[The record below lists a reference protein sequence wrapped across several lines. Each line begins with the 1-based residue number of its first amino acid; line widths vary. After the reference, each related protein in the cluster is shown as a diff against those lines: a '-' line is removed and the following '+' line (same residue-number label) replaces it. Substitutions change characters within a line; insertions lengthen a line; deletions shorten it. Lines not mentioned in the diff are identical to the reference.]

1 MKDAS
6 NVPPGGQT
14 SDNNNECQREQGIDR
29 NCSIPALIVV
39 GNVEKRRQCAGH
51 SDEIQT
57 HSSQAGWEIG
67 RSQIVDCRS
76 RVYHRFDSDP
86 EVPKMGLW
94 AMYDKCTA
102 NLQGHI

>member
-6 NVPPGGQT
+6 NVPPSGQT
-14 SDNNNECQREQGIDR
+14 SDNNNECQREQGIDC

-57 HSSQAGWEIG
+57 HSSQTGWEIG

-76 RVYHRFDSDP
+76 RVYGRFDSDP
-86 EVPKMGLW
+86 EVLKMGSW

-102 NLQGHI
+102 NPQGHI